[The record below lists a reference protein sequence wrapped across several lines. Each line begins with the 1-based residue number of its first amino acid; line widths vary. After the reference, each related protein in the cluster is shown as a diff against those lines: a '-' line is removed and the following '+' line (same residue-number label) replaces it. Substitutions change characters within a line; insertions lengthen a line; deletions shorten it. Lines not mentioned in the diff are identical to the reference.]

1 MTNKK
6 KKKICITLSFFAVIL
21 IIDIILFYFAFFKD
35 NRIKNKQYKNE
46 YISFIYTSDYF
57 IEEKNSKH
65 ISLIKEDESGEI
77 IISINRLSDDVALR
91 DKDII
96 INEVVNDFENK
107 NQNYYVTYYGEYK
120 TDNYIVKDFLYD
132 EETNTRQIDMNY
144 IIENNKLILI
154 TYINNNEYF
163 DLYEQNVL
171 NIINSIKVL

>member
-1 MTNKK
+1 
-6 KKKICITLSFFAVIL
+6 
-21 IIDIILFYFAFFKD
+21 
-35 NRIKNKQYKNE
+35 
-46 YISFIYTSDYF
+46 
-57 IEEKNSKH
+57 
-65 ISLIKEDESGEI
+65 
-77 IISINRLSDDVALR
+77 
-91 DKDII
+91 
-96 INEVVNDFENK
+96 VVNDFENK